1 MIHVPV
7 LLHETVDGL
16 ALHPDARVIDGTLGA
31 GGHSEGILEA
41 TGPNGRL
48 LGIDRDEEA
57 IIRTRQRL
65 ARFGERVT
73 LRQGSFGELGAIAH
87 ELGFTSVQGVVL
99 DLGISSDQLDA
110 ADRGFSFQVEGPLD
124 MRMHANDPLTAGE
137 IVNEWSQEQ
146 IADLI
151 YQYAEEPRSRRIAR
165 AIVAARPLRT
175 TTELAEVVAQA
186 LGGRKGHRI
195 HPATQVF
202 QALRIAVNDELGAL
216 KAALPQIVSLLA
228 PGGRVAIIAF
238 HSLEDRAVK
247 RFFQQEARDCIC
259 DTLPGYTSSR
269 APQPCQCGHLA
280 TLRIVTRR
288 PVQPSEAE
296 VARNAR
302 SRSAKLRIAERLPA
316 R

>member
-1 MIHVPV
+1 MNHVPV

-16 ALHPDARVIDGTLGA
+16 ALQADAWVIDGTLGA
-31 GGHSEGILEA
+31 GGHSEAILEA
-41 TGPNGRL
+41 IGPNGRL
-48 LGIDRDEEA
+48 LAIDRDSEA
-57 IIRTRQRL
+57 IARAQQRL

-73 LRQGSFGELGAIAH
+73 LRQGSFEELLVIAQ
-87 ELGFTSVQGVVL
+87 ELGFAGIQGVVL

-124 MRMHANDPLTAGE
+124 MRMDVSHPLTADE
-137 IVNEWSQEQ
+137 IVNQWSQEQ

-165 AIVAARPLRT
+165 AIVAARPVHT
-175 TTELAEVVAQA
+175 TTQLAEVVAQA
-186 LGGRKGHRI
+186 LGGRKGQRI

-216 KAALPQIVSLLA
+216 KAVLPQIVSLLA
-228 PGGRVAIIAF
+228 PGGRVAVIAF
-238 HSLEDRAVK
+238 HSLEDRLVK
-247 RFFQQEARDCIC
+247 QFFQREGRDCIC
-259 DTLPGYTSSR
+259 DTLPGYSAR
-269 APQPCQCGHLA
+269 APQPCRCGHLA

-296 VARNAR
+296 VSCNPR